1 MKPTDIKLIKNIKDN
16 NCNESYKEL
25 VFRHEK
31 LYYKVC
37 QKYSNVVNSGGA
49 SMEDL
54 LGDKDFV
61 FLKSIKS
68 YKSNKKAKFSSW
80 LGNHSR
86 YHCLNFIKENCKYI
100 KFDEPRDLDS
110 FIESSNREDEI
121 QNQRNLELK
130 DQIFHILSKLKDSR
144 IHEVFIERYADTEK
158 KPTWANIAKKLNI
171 STQTVINLHSRGS
184 KILKHKM
191 KSKKLLDF
199 V

>member
-1 MKPTDIKLIKNIKDN
+1 MKPTDNKLIKNIKDD
-16 NCNESYKEL
+16 NCNDSYKEL
-25 VFRHEK
+25 VSRHEK
-31 LYYKVC
+31 LFYKVC
-37 QKYSNVVNSGGA
+37 QKYSNVVVSGGA
-49 SMEDL
+49 SMDDL

-61 FLKSIKS
+61 FLKSINS
-68 YKSNKKAKFSSW
+68 YKTNKKAKFSSW

-100 KFDEPRDLDS
+100 KFDEQKDLES
-110 FIESSNREDEI
+110 FIETTTREDDI
-121 QNQRNLELK
+121 QNERNLELK

-144 IHEVFIERYADTEK
+144 IHEVFIERYADSEK
-158 KPTWANIAKKLNI
+158 KPTWAKIAKKLNI

-191 KSKKLLDF
+191 KSRKLLDF